1 MCEVKVISGLSLKD
15 LWGRPSQGHGIW
27 TGRLGYSGCHC
38 ELWTPPKL
46 VPLYLS
52 IPLHLFILRNTTGT
66 PYGTFSAI
74 IVHIIVGTGLVWYG
88 SSSEFDKNRFFDK
101 TGCLDQ
107 NLSQLWAAPHWPTR
121 HRDQLV
127 TDYRSPH
134 TRSAAFVLPGFRS
147 LDKNLI
153 FQVLVLLGHVLLC
166 LYSSQ
171 GCTFLWVSSWSWLG
185 IRTWI
190 SYCRSR
196 QASLKVKSVLFTI
209 LKLNLIPDAFYWL
222 LDPLGI
228 DRTVG
233 FSSSFFF
240 FPSPPLA
247 FSSNCSSDNFPTLII
262 LQGRPGL

>member
-66 PYGTFSAI
+66 PYGTFSTI

-88 SSSEFDKNRFFDK
+88 SSSEFDKNRFFFIKLDVGTK
-101 TGCLDQ
+101 TFPSSG
-107 NLSQLWAAPHWPTR
+107 QLHSPHWPTR

-127 TDYRSPH
+127 TNYWSPH

-166 LYSSQ
+166 LCSSVQ
-171 GCTFLWVSSWSWLG
+171 TSAKVVPLCGCPVEVDWESEREYL
-185 IRTWI
+185 
-190 SYCRSR
+190 
-196 QASLKVKSVLFTI
+196 
-209 LKLNLIPDAFYWL
+209 
-222 LDPLGI
+222 
-228 DRTVG
+228 TVG
-233 FSSSFFF
+233 
-240 FPSPPLA
+240 
-247 FSSNCSSDNFPTLII
+247 
-262 LQGRPGL
+262 QGRPLSK

>member
-1 MCEVKVISGLSLKD
+1 MALVLNLTKIGFLIKLDVGTKTFPSSGQLHT
-15 LWGRPSQGHGIW
+15 GRP
-27 TGRLGYSGCHC
+27 
-38 ELWTPPKL
+38 
-46 VPLYLS
+46 
-52 IPLHLFILRNTTGT
+52 
-66 PYGTFSAI
+66 
-74 IVHIIVGTGLVWYG
+74 
-88 SSSEFDKNRFFDK
+88 D
-101 TGCLDQ
+101 
-107 NLSQLWAAPHWPTR
+107 
-121 HRDQLV
+121 RDQLV

-222 LDPLGI
+222 FI
-228 DRTVG
+228 DCWTRLVSTALW
-233 FSSSFFF
+233 F
-240 FPSPPLA
+240 FPPPS
-247 FSSNCSSDNFPTLII
+247 FSFRL
-262 LQGRPGL
+262 LL

>member
-38 ELWTPPKL
+38 DLWTPPKL

-66 PYGTFSAI
+66 PYGTFSTI
-74 IVHIIVGTGLVWYG
+74 IVHIILGTGLVWYG
-88 SSSEFDKNRFFDK
+88 SSSEFDKNRFFFIKLDVGTK
-101 TGCLDQ
+101 TFPSSG
-107 NLSQLWAAPHWPTR
+107 QLHSPHWPTR

-127 TDYRSPH
+127 TNYWSPH

-196 QASLKVKSVLFTI
+196 QASL
-209 LKLNLIPDAFYWL
+209 
-222 LDPLGI
+222 
-228 DRTVG
+228 
-233 FSSSFFF
+233 
-240 FPSPPLA
+240 
-247 FSSNCSSDNFPTLII
+247 
-262 LQGRPGL
+262 